1 MSSEDFQKIL
11 ALVVVTLSFISI
23 PVLMLFFVVMVYFNV
38 NQIIQFFQTG
48 VVVDAIVAVLLAV
61 FNIVLFFVT
70 RALIRWVRR

>member
-48 VVVDAIVAVLLAV
+48 VVVDAIVAVLLAIL
-61 FNIVLFFVT
+61 NIVLFFAV